1 MRKVSISAILTF
13 SLLSLLAVTAWSATA
28 QFTPPPREGDIFAV
42 INFARANGVNQNTS
56 VAVTWGPFSRRDVVV
71 RGYGNCASATPA
83 GFVLMVRHFKP
94 DSNPFVLTTSGTIVR
109 APYQGEAPP
118 EISHA
123 CYKFLK
129 FRARY

>member
-1 MRKVSISAILTF
+1 MRKVSISAMLT
-13 SLLSLLAVTAWSATA
+13 LAILSLGALAAWSATA
-28 QFTPPPREGDIFAV
+28 QFTPPPQQGDIFAV
-42 INFARANGVNQNTS
+42 INFARADGANQNTS
-56 VAVTWGPFSRRDVVV
+56 VSVSWGPFSRRDVVG
-71 RGYGNCASATPA
+71 RPYGNCATATPA
-83 GFVLMVRHFKP
+83 GFVLMIRHLKP

-109 APYQGEAPP
+109 MPYQGEAPP